1 MKVKKIMT
9 LVSAV
14 FVAVLVA
21 GCDSKTELSQDLNMP
36 QVSDENCKPEKV
48 AKVDTSIRQQ
58 FADACSRRGS
68 FKSST
73 GKAY

>member
-1 MKVKKIMT
+1 MKVKKITT

-21 GCDSKTELSQDLNMP
+21 GCDSKTEPSQGLNMP

-48 AKVDTSIRQQ
+48 AKMEASVRQQ

-68 FKSST
+68 FKPST